1 MPESYCVGPSMA
13 VDWGEAQPVLTR
25 PMVQR
30 VLCYVLPYWR
40 RALVVLACIG
50 VGAGLGLV
58 PALVTKALIDFLT
71 HPRGGFSQLAVIVGA
86 GVAATITAG
95 LVGALQSYLTTSISQ
110 GIMFDLRRQLFGRLV
125 QQSIGFFTSSRTG
138 DLLSRMNNDVG
149 GIEDVISD
157 TVFGF
162 VASLVIAVSTL
173 AVMLSL
179 SWQLTLAAL
188 AIMPIVLVPGR
199 YVGRANYLARRR
211 VQEKLGEASAYMQ
224 EVLGISGILLVKA
237 FTKERAEARR
247 FNRLNEDLRRLEI
260 RQAMIQRWFGML
272 GTAFQAFGP
281 ALLLL
286 VGGYLVLTGRTTVGT
301 VVSVVTILGSRLA
314 GSIGNLASLHVNVMG
329 SLALFQRIFR
339 YLDLPA
345 DVADRE
351 GARAMPSVRGAIEF
365 EEVRFTYPGA
375 SHPALQRLS
384 FTAEPG
390 QLVAL
395 VGPSGAGKTTATY
408 LVARFYDPEAGS
420 VRVDGVDVR
429 DLTLESLSSHI
440 GVVFQDT
447 FLFHASV
454 RDNLLY
460 ARPEA
465 SQNELEAAVRAA
477 HIHRLIESLPDG
489 YDTIVGERGHRL
501 SGGEK
506 QRLAIARVI
515 LKDPRIVILDEA
527 TSHLD
532 TLSEQLVQ
540 AALRPLFSG
549 RTSFVIA
556 HRLST
561 ILAADVI
568 FVLQDGRLVDRGTH
582 HELLERGGL
591 YRTLY
596 EHQFSLDGHPER
608 MVPMAAG

>member
-1 MPESYCVGPSMA
+1 MA
-13 VDWGEAQPVLTR
+13 VDWGEEKPALTR
-25 PMVQR
+25 CLVQR
-30 VLCYVLPYWR
+30 VFGYFLPYWH
-40 RALVVLACIG
+40 RALIVLTCIG
-50 VGAGLGLV
+50 AGAALGLV
-58 PALVTKALIDFLT
+58 PALVTKALIDYLAR
-71 HPRGGFSQLAVIVGA
+71 PSDGFARLALIVSA
-86 GVAATITAG
+86 GVAATIAAG
-95 LVGALQSYLTTSISQ
+95 LVGVLEAFLTTSISQ
-110 GIMFDLRRQLFGRLV
+110 GIMFDLRRQLFGRLMK
-125 QQSIGFFTSSRTG
+125 QSVGFFTNSRTG

-149 GIEDVISD
+149 GIEDVVSD

-162 VASLVIAVSTL
+162 VGSMVVALSTL

-188 AIMPIVLVPGR
+188 VLMPLVLVPSR
-199 YVGRANYLARRR
+199 FVGRANYLARRR

-237 FTKERAEARR
+237 FTKERAEERR
-247 FNRLNEDLRRLEI
+247 FNRLNQDLRRLEI

-272 GTAFQAFGP
+272 GSAFMAFGP

-286 VGGYLVLTGRTTVGT
+286 LGGYLVLTGRTTVGT
-301 VVSVVTILGSRLA
+301 VVSVVTILGARLA
-314 GSIGNLASLHVNVMG
+314 GSAGDLASLHVNVMG
-329 SLALFQRIFR
+329 SLALFQRIFH

-345 DVADRE
+345 DVADRD
-351 GARAMPSVRGAIEF
+351 GARVLPSARGTITF
-365 EEVRFTYPGA
+365 DGVTFTYPGVVR
-375 SHPALQRLS
+375 PALRDLS
-384 FTAEPG
+384 FQVEPG

-408 LVARFYDPEAGS
+408 LVARFYDPDSGG
-420 VRVDGVDVR
+420 VRLDGVDVR
-429 DLTLESLSSHI
+429 ELTLESLSRQI

-465 SQNELEAAVRAA
+465 AQAEVDAAARAA
-477 HIHRLIESLPDG
+477 HVHEFIESLPAG

-506 QRLAIARVI
+506 QRLAIARAI
-515 LKDPRIVILDEA
+515 LKEPRIVILDEA
-527 TSHLD
+527 TSNLD
-532 TLSEQLVQ
+532 SVSEQLIQ
-540 AALRPLFSG
+540 AALRPLFAG

-568 FVLQDGRLVDRGTH
+568 FVLQEGQLVDRGSH

-591 YRTLY
+591 YRMLY
-596 EHQFSLDGHPER
+596 EHQFNQDR
-608 MVPMAAG
+608 MPAFSGVGSAAR

>member
-1 MPESYCVGPSMA
+1 
-13 VDWGEAQPVLTR
+13 
-25 PMVQR
+25 
-30 VLCYVLPYWR
+30 
-40 RALVVLACIG
+40 
-50 VGAGLGLV
+50 
-58 PALVTKALIDFLT
+58 
-71 HPRGGFSQLAVIVGA
+71 
-86 GVAATITAG
+86 
-95 LVGALQSYLTTSISQ
+95 
-110 GIMFDLRRQLFGRLV
+110 
-125 QQSIGFFTSSRTG
+125 
-138 DLLSRMNNDVG
+138 
-149 GIEDVISD
+149 
-157 TVFGF
+157 
-162 VASLVIAVSTL
+162 
-173 AVMLSL
+173 MLSL
-179 SWQLTLAAL
+179 SWQLTVAAL

-237 FTKERAEARR
+237 FTKEGAEERR
-247 FNRLNEDLRRLEI
+247 FNRLNEDLRHLEI

-272 GTAFQAFGP
+272 GSAFQAFGP

-286 VGGYLVLTGRTTVGT
+286 LGGYLVLTGRTTVGT
-301 VVSVVTILGSRLA
+301 LISVVTILGGRLI
-314 GSIGNLASLHVNVMG
+314 GSIGTLAGIQVNVMG

-345 DVADRE
+345 DVADRD
-351 GARAMPSVRGAIEF
+351 GARALPSVRGAIEF
-365 EEVRFTYPGA
+365 DEVTFAYPGA
-375 SHPALQRLS
+375 SRPALRDLS
-384 FTAEPG
+384 FHAEPG

-408 LVARFYDPEAGS
+408 LVARFYDPESGS
-420 VRVDGVDVR
+420 VRLDGVDVR
-429 DLTLESLSSHI
+429 ELTLELLSSQM

-465 SQNELEAAVRAA
+465 SQQELEAAARAA
-477 HIHRLIESLPDG
+477 HIHQFVESLPDG

-568 FVLQDGRLVDRGTH
+568 LVFQDGGLVDRGTH
-582 HELLERGGL
+582 QELLDRGGL

-596 EHQFSLDGHPER
+596 EHQFSLDGRAAASAAEP
-608 MVPMAAG
+608 VAAG